1 MNINIHPVVDAG
13 EKKDLIVF
21 QAEHYDANVLQ
32 VLLRS
37 KLKVRLH
44 LIMPV
49 DVLNAG
55 SHPVPYFL

>member
-1 MNINIHPVVDAG
+1 MLG
-13 EKKDLIVF
+13 KKKDLIVF